1 MRSGSNGRREI
12 IGAVPP
18 RKRPSAIVVALAVLI
33 PVVPVVIGVLVVSSA
48 ADNSPA
54 ATTSAGVLHFTPVPA
69 TPPSTSSTLSPTPQ
83 FASQIAPTLSPT
95 PPFASRIAPARG
107 ALVARLTRATTMR
120 AAPGGRALGK
130 LALRT
135 GFGSP
140 DVVLVARRS
149 GRWLGV
155 ISQLAGNGRLGW
167 IPEADAALR
176 RVNFEIKVSLPARR
190 LMVLDSGRVL
200 KRYTIAIGRPSAPT
214 PTGRYAVTDRLATGD
229 PTGAYGCCIIALS
242 AHSPHAI
249 AGWAGGNRIA
259 IHSTPETSTIGQP
272 VSHGCM
278 RLTIAEGQWLMKNI
292 PLGTPTVISG

>member
-1 MRSGSNGRREI
+1 M
-12 IGAVPP
+12 PP
-18 RKRPSAIVVALAVLI
+18 RKRNSRIVVALAVLI
-33 PVVPVVIGVLVVSSA
+33 PAVPVVIGVLVVSSA
-48 ADNSPA
+48 TDNSSA
-54 ATTSAGVLHFTPVPA
+54 AAISAGVRHFTPVAA
-69 TPPSTSSTLSPTPQ
+69 TTTETVSM
-83 FASQIAPTLSPT
+83 LSPT
-95 PPFASRIAPARG
+95 PPFLSATPRFGPSTLSRTPPFASPTAPGPG

-120 AAPGGRALGK
+120 ARPGGRALGQ
-130 LALRT
+130 LGTRT

-155 ISQLAGNGRLGW
+155 VSQLAGNGRLGW
-167 IPEADAALR
+167 IPESVAALR
-176 RVNFEIKVSLPARR
+176 RVAFEIKVSLPERR

-229 PTGAYGCCIIALS
+229 PTGPYGCCIIALS

-249 AGWAGGNRIA
+249 SGWAGGTRIA
-259 IHSTPETSTIGQP
+259 IHSTPETSTIGEP

-278 RLTIAEGQWLMKNI
+278 RLTIAEGQWLMRNI